1 MTATLAFSVGAV
13 IAGAALLAPPPAMAV
28 HDDANTPFELDGDAT
43 DETTLDDWDSVFGL
57 DPFPYPTPR
66 ETPTVT
72 SGDTFVVDSQDPDTT
87 AFVQSN
93 KDIDQVNTWSYGLK
107 GLSPPKD
114 DITNAYAKAY
124 HVGGYPANDQ
134 PGHPNV
140 VHEHLVVYFGADR
153 FADDGDAAMG
163 FWFFRNDVGLGP
175 NGKFTGLHAV
185 GDVLIQID
193 YRGAGDNE
201 IEVFKWVGSGGNAG
215 NGKLQRLAIGTSP
228 NVNTAICTGNNGPLN
243 IPADSACIITNVVNT
258 PSPWAYVPK
267 GSDNVGA
274 NIFPPRVFMEGGFD
288 VTALVGD
295 VCFSDF
301 MAETRSSHSETASL
315 KDFALGN
322 FDLCSINVE
331 KICVEDSQTIDNST
345 DPPKFTTTHLVTI
358 ENDGFGGNLRDVEL
372 ADPSAVSGDKCTIKA
387 ITLEDGTATI
397 DATAVGFVYD
407 VANESREVAD
417 SLGGTIS
424 VELECVSTDNPFQNT
439 VSVKSRAAVGAP
451 QDVTDT
457 DEETT
462 VEAGV
467 CEFDLDS
474 GIALRKWCQ
483 GDDGEALGHP
493 MGPNP
498 AFLTPDDENPLD
510 LSVFLKPPTYVPQVC
525 VDIELSNTSDNQR
538 MVVKTFT
545 DSDLGDLM
553 PVGGL
558 ELAPN
563 NTSGDSY
570 IVSRC
575 YTGIPDQANPGHTNP
590 VDPTIATYTDSVS
603 ATAEGKIDK
612 VAASA
617 GPVTATCELC
627 PPHNP
632 D

>member
-1 MTATLAFSVGAV
+1 
-13 IAGAALLAPPPAMAV
+13 
-28 HDDANTPFELDGDAT
+28 
-43 DETTLDDWDSVFGL
+43 
-57 DPFPYPTPR
+57 
-66 ETPTVT
+66 
-72 SGDTFVVDSQDPDTT
+72 
-87 AFVQSN
+87 
-93 KDIDQVNTWSYGLK
+93 
-107 GLSPPKD
+107 
-114 DITNAYAKAY
+114 
-124 HVGGYPANDQ
+124 
-134 PGHPNV
+134 
-140 VHEHLVVYFGADR
+140 
-153 FADDGDAAMG
+153 
-163 FWFFRNDVGLGP
+163 
-175 NGKFTGLHAV
+175 
-185 GDVLIQID
+185 
-193 YRGAGDNE
+193 
-201 IEVFKWVGSGGNAG
+201 
-215 NGKLQRLAIGTSP
+215 
-228 NVNTAICTGNNGPLN
+228 
-243 IPADSACIITNVVNT
+243 
-258 PSPWAYVPK
+258 
-267 GSDNVGA
+267 
-274 NIFPPRVFMEGGFD
+274 
-288 VTALVGD
+288 
-295 VCFSDF
+295 

-315 KDFALGN
+315 KDFALGA

-439 VSVKSRAAVGAP
+439 VSVKSRAALGAP

-467 CEFDLDS
+467 CEFDLHT

-498 AFLTPDDENPLD
+498 AFLTPDDENPLG
-510 LSVFLKPPTYVPQVC
+510 LSVFLKPPNYVPQVC
-525 VDIELSNTSDNQR
+525 VDIEVSNTSEDQR

-558 ELAPN
+558 ELAPK
-563 NTSGDSY
+563 NTSGDSF

-627 PPHNP
+627 PPHN